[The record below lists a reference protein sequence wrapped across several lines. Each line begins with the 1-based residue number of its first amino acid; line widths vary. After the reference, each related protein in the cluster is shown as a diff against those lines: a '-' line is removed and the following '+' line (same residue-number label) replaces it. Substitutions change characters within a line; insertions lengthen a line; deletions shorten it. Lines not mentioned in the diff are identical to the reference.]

1 MLLVLNAHHDLVQF
15 TLPACSGGDH
25 WALVLDTN
33 VPDSDEAVSFA
44 SASPYGMTGRSL
56 VLFALV
62 A

>member
-15 TLPACSGGDH
+15 TLPPCSGGDR
-25 WALVLDTN
+25 WELVLDTN
-33 VPDSDEAVSFA
+33 VPDARQAPRFA
-44 SASPYGMTGRSL
+44 SASNYGMTGRSL